1 MAALARRLITILT
14 ATTVLVISLAPSASA
29 VAHED
34 ELLSLLNAARTANGL
49 APVTMHSDLVDDA
62 RYWSQHM
69 RDQGELSH
77 NPSLAAVTTGWAKL
91 GENVGVGPT
100 AESLH
105 EAFMASA
112 GHRRNVLGDY
122 DRVGIAVAP
131 KPQPHLYNAWFQEI
145 YMETPETNP
154 DGYRRSAPINFAEG
168 LQGDLLIIHGTGGE
182 PLSGKTDEPV
192 TTHLDHRI
200 AMSMAVAGLAS
211 RNGVEVDDTSPI
223 QTSFPNFMNLL
234 SEATS

>member
-14 ATTVLVISLAPSASA
+14 ATTVLVISLAPAASA

-105 EAFMASA
+105 EASEELEVLMEMAREGEEGA
-112 GHRRNVLGDY
+112 GDGGTTGD
-122 DRVGIAVAP
+122 
-131 KPQPHLYNAWFQEI
+131 
-145 YMETPETNP
+145 
-154 DGYRRSAPINFAEG
+154 
-168 LQGDLLIIHGTGGE
+168 
-182 PLSGKTDEPV
+182 
-192 TTHLDHRI
+192 
-200 AMSMAVAGLAS
+200 
-211 RNGVEVDDTSPI
+211 
-223 QTSFPNFMNLL
+223 
-234 SEATS
+234 